1 MAIQLLII
9 LCEFRIDPKKL
20 LVLAAAAEAAMGVA
34 LVVDP
39 SFVIHLLLGANLTG
53 LEGPAAVGVVI
64 GRVTGIALIALGV
77 SCWPGSTALSGMLT
91 YSVLMTLYLAAL
103 GLGGVWVGVLLWP
116 AVALHAV
123 MSVLLAR
130 MSLRHRP
137 KGN

>member
-1 MAIQLLII
+1 M
-9 LCEFRIDPKKL
+9 KKL
-20 LVLAAAAEAAMGVA
+20 LVLAAVAEAAMGVA

-39 SFVIHLLLGANLTG
+39 SLVTYLLLGANLTG

-77 SCWPGSTALSGMLT
+77 SCWPGSTALFGMLT

-103 GLGGVWVGVLLWP
+103 GLGGMWVGVLLWP

-123 MSVLLAR
+123 MSALLAR
-130 MSLRHRP
+130 VWWRHRP